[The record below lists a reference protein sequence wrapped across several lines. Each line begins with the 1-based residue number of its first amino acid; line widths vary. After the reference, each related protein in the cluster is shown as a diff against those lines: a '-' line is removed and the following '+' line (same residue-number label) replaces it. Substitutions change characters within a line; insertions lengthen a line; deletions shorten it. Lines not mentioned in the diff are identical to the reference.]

1 MTETSSGPEEVDLLV
16 IGGGKAGKTL
26 AVARAKAGERVAMVE
41 RGMIGGS
48 CINVACIPT
57 KTLVTSA
64 RALATFARAEKL
76 GIRSS
81 SAAVDLALLRAHKEG
96 VVGDMV
102 DMHRTLFAGSG
113 MDFIL
118 GSARFTGPRTVEV
131 ATDAGGTRTL
141 RGRRVVLNTGTR
153 PSIPRIPG
161 LSREQL
167 KTSEDMLRLEGIPE
181 RLVVVGGGYVGCEF
195 AQMFARFGSAVTMI
209 VRGPR
214 LLAREEPEVSEAIER
229 AFAEDGI
236 TVLHD
241 AAIEHGRAVSGGL
254 ALTLSTG
261 GELRADAVL
270 VAVGREPVTDG
281 LDVQLAGVELDER
294 GYVVVDDELRTSADR
309 VWAVGDVA
317 GHPQF
322 THVSYDDFRIVQQNL
337 DLASDSPG
345 HASTRGRLVPSVV
358 FVEPEIA
365 NVGLSEA
372 EAREAGHD
380 VVVASQPVLAVPR
393 SRTLRQTDGFWKI
406 VIDRDST
413 RILGATLVGA
423 DSAEVLSVIQT
434 AMLADAPYTLLRDAI
449 FAHPAMAEGLA
460 TAFANVKFR

>member
-1 MTETSSGPEEVDLLV
+1 MTEISSPTEDVDLLV
-16 IGGGKAGKTL
+16 VGGGKAGKTL
-26 AVARAKAGERVAMVE
+26 AVARAQAGERVALVE

-64 RALATFARAEKL
+64 RTLALFARAEKL
-76 GIRSS
+76 GIRGG

-102 DMHRTLFAGSG
+102 DMHRALFAGSG

-118 GSARFTGPRTVEV
+118 GTARFTGPRTVEV

-153 PSIPRIPG
+153 PRVPQIPG
-161 LSREQL
+161 LRRDQL
-167 KTSEDMLRLEGIPE
+167 MTSEDMLRLEGIPE

-195 AQMFARFGSAVTMI
+195 AQMFARFGSAVTML

-214 LLAREEPEVSEAIER
+214 LLAREDRDVSDALEQ
-229 AFAEDGI
+229 AFAADGI
-236 TVLHD
+236 TVLPD
-241 AAIEHGRAVSGGL
+241 TTIARGTAGGAGL
-254 ALTLSTG
+254 SLSLSTG
-261 GELRADAVL
+261 QQLQADAVL

-281 LDVQLAGVELDER
+281 LELERAGVEQDDR
-294 GYVVVDDELRTSADR
+294 GFIVVDDELRTSADA

-322 THVSYDDFRIVQQNL
+322 THVSYDDFRVVQRNL
-337 DLASDSPG
+337 DGG
-345 HASTRGRLVPSVV
+345 HASTRGRLIPSVV

-365 NVGLSEA
+365 GVGLSEA
-372 EAREAGHD
+372 EARAAGHA
-380 VVVASQPVLAVPR
+380 VVVARQPVLAVPR
-393 SRTLRQTDGFWKI
+393 SRTLRQTDGFWTI
-406 VIDRDST
+406 VIDRDSE
-413 RILGATLVGA
+413 RILGATLVGVDA
-423 DSAEVLSVIQT
+423 SEVLSVIQT
-434 AMLADAPYTLLRDAI
+434 AMLADAPYTLLRDAV
-449 FAHPAMAEGLA
+449 FAHPTMAEGLA
-460 TAFANVKFR
+460 TAFSGVSP